1 MRVPMQETGFATS
14 FMAFERRGRGRG
26 VAPSC
31 TCDAA
36 GSVTENNCGPKYKPQ
51 CNWNQATQAYSC
63 NCV

>member
-1 MRVPMQETGFATS
+1 MRVPMQETGLATS
-14 FMAFERRGRGRG
+14 FTASGRGRGRG

-36 GSVTENNCGPKYKPQ
+36 GNVTDNNCGSQYKPK
-51 CNWNQATQAYSC
+51 CYWNQATQAYSC